1 VEFQRLRLER
11 DGDVLHVHLNRPECR
26 NALDASALEEIERLF
41 GSLQRDFGVRVVVLG
56 GSGPSFCGGADR
68 RDPPGAR
75 RLAADSGATDR
86 ERRFVAQLGLR
97 ACRAIEVAEPV
108 TLARL
113 HGHVV
118 GGGVALAAACDFRI
132 ASRDTSFHVPEVDLG
147 IPLAWG
153 ATPRLIAEIGAAR
166 ARELILLCERVGA
179 EQAERWGLVHR
190 VVEAEQLD
198 SVVSD
203 WARRLSAKPEVAVHM
218 TKTQLRAYAARAS
231 LGNVAEADGDLLLG
245 ASRLGRA
252 RQSFP
257 RPPQGSGPDGA

>member
-75 RLAADSGATDR
+75 RLAADSGATD
-86 ERRFVAQLGLR
+86 
-97 ACRAIEVAEPV
+97 
-108 TLARL
+108 ARL